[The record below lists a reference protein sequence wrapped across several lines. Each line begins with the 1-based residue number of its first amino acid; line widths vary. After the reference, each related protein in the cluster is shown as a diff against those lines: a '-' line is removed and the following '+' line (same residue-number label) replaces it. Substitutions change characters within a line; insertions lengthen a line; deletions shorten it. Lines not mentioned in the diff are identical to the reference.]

1 MSLTLEYDTNN
12 SGGGFWL
19 IDDNWKAMESA
30 GWSVAWPTGKG
41 WPGVPVR
48 ATIPVKDMDDAKR
61 IVREWETITG
71 QDAADEGC
79 NCCGQP
85 HNFNLKDENG
95 RYVGD
100 PVTVW
105 SERGWS

>member
-1 MSLTLEYDTNN
+1 MSFTLEYSTNN
-12 SGGGFWL
+12 SGGWFWL
-19 IDDNWKAMESA
+19 TTENWQAMEAA
-30 GWSVAWPTGKG
+30 GWNVQWLEKHWAGIKAHD
-41 WPGVPVR
+41 

-61 IVREWETITG
+61 IIREWETITG

-85 HNFNLKDENG
+85 HNFTVTDENG
-95 RYVGD
+95 RCVGD